1 MDSCPEFLMRP
12 FLLPQ
17 VFLETEQLQVEYVSN
32 SFSKITLINFQLFFA
47 KVNWI
52 LWHLPELEIL
62 WV

>member
-17 VFLETEQLQVEYVSN
+17 VFLETEQLKVEYVSN
-32 SFSKITLINFQLFFA
+32 SFWKIILIDFQLFFA
-47 KVNWI
+47 
-52 LWHLPELEIL
+52 LPELRIL